1 MSAGGSG
8 NLPGRPER
16 AEAAAGPLGAPDD
29 AGLGDLSGQAIPEGT
44 FPKDV
49 MTHFAEYVV
58 NRLFSVGLSLES
70 AHSILGKGPA
80 AERVAAATDEVDR
93 LIGDIRATMLSLASD
108 PMALLKERAVHTA
121 WALRAAALD
130 AAALLEQ
137 QGDLAGRPG
146 KLDYPT
152 EIKRWRAF
160 ADQAEQMAKR
170 WEQRS

>member
-1 MSAGGSG
+1 MSAGGSQ

-16 AEAAAGPLGAPDD
+16 AHAVAGHPSAPDD
-29 AGLGDLSGQAIPEGT
+29 DGLGDPNGQAVPEAA
-44 FPKDV
+44 PLED
-49 MTHFAEYVV
+49 MMSHFAEYVV

-70 AHSILGKGPA
+70 AHSMLRGGPA
-80 AERVAAATDEVDR
+80 AERVAAATEEVDR
-93 LIGDIRATMLSLASD
+93 LIRDIRATMLSLAGD

-130 AAALLEQ
+130 AATLLEQ
-137 QGDLAGRPG
+137 QGDLARRPG

-170 WEQRS
+170 WEQRP